1 MEAARAC
8 ARKIAILLQNA
19 AHEYPADHGS
29 PGVSDRWSDRL
40 SDKCLDKAWTS
51 SRILGHRITFIEGW
65 PID

>member
-19 AHEYPADHGS
+19 AREYPADHGS
-29 PGVSDRWSDRL
+29 PDGSDPLFDRL

-51 SRILGHRITFIEGW
+51 TRILGYRIMHTGGW
-65 PID
+65 TID